1 MKAEAFIDTN
11 VLLYAVSTD
20 ENEAGKRAN
29 ARKILA
35 GSNWGL
41 SIQVLQEFYVN
52 LIRPSRCVMTHAD
65 AVAAINQL
73 LRRPTVSIDAALLI
87 EALRVKHRFQVS
99 YWDAA
104 IIAAANNLGASV
116 LYSEDLNH
124 GQDYGG
130 VKVINPFLPPCDISA
145 HRP

>member
-1 MKAEAFIDTN
+1 
-11 VLLYAVSTD
+11 
-20 ENEAGKRAN
+20 
-29 ARKILA
+29 
-35 GSNWGL
+35 
-41 SIQVLQEFYVN
+41 
-52 LIRPSRCVMTHAD
+52 MTHAD

-87 EALRVKHRFQVS
+87 EALRVKHRFQLS

-130 VKVINPFLPPCDISA
+130 VKVINPFLPPCDIPA

>member
-1 MKAEAFIDTN
+1 MNVDAFIDTN
-11 VLLYAVSTD
+11 VLLYAVSTA
-20 ENEAGKRAN
+20 ENETDKRAA

-52 LIRPSRCVMTHAD
+52 LVRPSRCVMTHAD
-65 AVAAINQL
+65 AVAAISLL
-73 LRRPTVSIDAALLI
+73 LRRPTAPMDAALLM
-87 EALRVKHRFQVS
+87 EALRLKNRFQVS

-104 IIAAANNLGASV
+104 IIAAANTLGASV

-124 GQDYGG
+124 GQHYDG
-130 VKVINPFLPPCDISA
+130 VRVINPFLP
-145 HRP
+145 RL